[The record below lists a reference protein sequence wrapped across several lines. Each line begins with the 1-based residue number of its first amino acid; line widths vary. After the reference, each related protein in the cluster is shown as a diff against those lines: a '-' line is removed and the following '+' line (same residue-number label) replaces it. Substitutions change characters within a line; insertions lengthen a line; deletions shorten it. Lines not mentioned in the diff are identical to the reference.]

1 MWRTKILNRSTRGP
15 MLERKSS
22 LPSEMVRRVLR
33 WFLRNARRTL
43 PWRQTRDPYRIW
55 VSEVMLQQTQAD
67 RVVPKYEAFLLQFPD
82 VHALARASQAEVIRA
97 WAGLGYNRR
106 ALYLWRGA
114 QTVVQRHGG
123 VMPATR
129 EELLELPGVGPYT
142 SNAILSFAYHEP
154 VTLVDTN
161 HRRVVQRVFFGQP
174 RRAAS
179 AGNRAMEKRVER
191 QLASISV
198 ELRSTRD
205 GHYRFNQALMDIGA
219 TRCVAVAPKCDGC
232 LLKDICKAQPQFEAG
247 TRSKRNVTKSTQGV
261 FAGSNRWYRGKI
273 MTILRAEG
281 SATPSELGERLMLD
295 TQRLHAIIESLVR
308 DGLLQRKGPRLIL

>member
-1 MWRTKILNRSTRGP
+1 
-15 MLERKSS
+15 MLEHKLS
-22 LPSEMVRRVLR
+22 LPSELVRRVLR
-33 WFLRNARRTL
+33 WFSRHARRTL

-67 RVVPKYEAFLLQFPD
+67 RVVPKYEAFLSQFPD
-82 VHALARASQAEVIRA
+82 VCALARASQADVIRA

-114 QTVVQRHGG
+114 QAVVQRHGG
-123 VMPATR
+123 LMPVTR
-129 EELLELPGVGPYT
+129 EELLALPGVGPYT
-142 SNAILSFAYHEP
+142 SNAILSFAYHKP

-198 ELRSTRD
+198 ELQSARD

-219 TRCVAVAPKCDGC
+219 TTCVAVAPKCDVC
-232 LLKDICKAQPQFEAG
+232 PLKDLCKARPQFAAG
-247 TRSKRNVTKSTQGV
+247 TRAKRNVTKSAQGV

-273 MTILRAEG
+273 MTILRREESVNIEEVG
-281 SATPSELGERLMLD
+281 KRLMLD
-295 TQRLHAIIESLVR
+295 TQRLHAIIDSLVH
-308 DGLLQRKGPRLIL
+308 DGLLQRRGSRLIL